1 MIALNHEENY
11 TIVITLLLFCEVFPS
26 KSQENI
32 HKYRFEHITVND
44 GLPHSDA
51 NCIVSDSTG
60 YIWIG
65 TNNGVSKYDGYS
77 LKNYDLPV
85 NPHNGLPSNRVV
97 AMHLDA
103 HKRLWVASGS
113 AGVSFWDKS

>member
-1 MIALNHEENY
+1 MKKIIRLL
-11 TIVITLLLFCEVFPS
+11 ITLLLFCEVFPS

-60 YIWIG
+60 I
-65 TNNGVSKYDGYS
+65 
-77 LKNYDLPV
+77 
-85 NPHNGLPSNRVV
+85 
-97 AMHLDA
+97 
-103 HKRLWVASGS
+103 SG
-113 AGVSFWDKS
+113 

>member
-11 TIVITLLLFCEVFPS
+11 TITITLLLFCEVFPS

-60 YIWIG
+60 IFGRYQQWC
-65 TNNGVSKYDGYS
+65 
-77 LKNYDLPV
+77 LKIRWLFAQK
-85 NPHNGLPSNRVV
+85 L
-97 AMHLDA
+97 
-103 HKRLWVASGS
+103 
-113 AGVSFWDKS
+113 